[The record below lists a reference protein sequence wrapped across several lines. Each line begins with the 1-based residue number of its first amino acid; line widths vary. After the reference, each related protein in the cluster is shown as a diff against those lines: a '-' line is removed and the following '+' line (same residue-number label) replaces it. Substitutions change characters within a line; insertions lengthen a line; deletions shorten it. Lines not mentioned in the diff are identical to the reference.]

1 MECLNSNVIGGCWEE
16 DLKDII
22 DGGFIYLISLLTG
35 EVNEIIRNA
44 IFEKTSTVIEGVASF
59 FFQKMVVSIS
69 VSKELKIVSHAL
81 KLFPILICLGCQE
94 TQKYFM
100 SICEKIKRN
109 EIIIT
114 SKNIQKK

>member
-59 FFQKMVVSIS
+59 FFRKWSFQYPY
-69 VSKELKIVSHAL
+69 LK
-81 KLFPILICLGCQE
+81 
-94 TQKYFM
+94 
-100 SICEKIKRN
+100 N
-109 EIIIT
+109 
-114 SKNIQKK
+114 